1 MVYGML
7 TKGEVA
13 FNIRGTFHE
22 VLDSACKLES
32 LVLTTLGTSDETLSE
47 SEKLTPTSGEQMTD
61 LASKLSNPKGESEC
75 VMPPLKIGN
84 EFISIGTVPMNGN
97 LVDLR
102 KMK

>member
-1 MVYGML
+1 MVYETL
-7 TKGEVA
+7 TEGEVA

-32 LVLTTLGTSDETLSE
+32 LVLTTLGTTNETLPE
-47 SEKLTPTSGEQMTD
+47 SEKLPTSGEQTTN
-61 LASKLSNPKGESEC
+61 LASKLSDPKGESEC

-97 LVDLR
+97 LVNLG
-102 KMK
+102 KIK